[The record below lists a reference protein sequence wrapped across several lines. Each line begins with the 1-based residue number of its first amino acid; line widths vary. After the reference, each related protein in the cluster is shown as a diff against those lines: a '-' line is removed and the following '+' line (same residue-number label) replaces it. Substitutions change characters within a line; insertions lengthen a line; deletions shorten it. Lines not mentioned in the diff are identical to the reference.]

1 MDPSG
6 QQLKRLINIVME
18 LVKYRDS
25 GMNTYTWFWVDS
37 QQRIASP
44 FFDTDIQAQEWLEQM
59 RLRAEARKSSDPQ

>member
-1 MDPSG
+1 
-6 QQLKRLINIVME
+6 ME